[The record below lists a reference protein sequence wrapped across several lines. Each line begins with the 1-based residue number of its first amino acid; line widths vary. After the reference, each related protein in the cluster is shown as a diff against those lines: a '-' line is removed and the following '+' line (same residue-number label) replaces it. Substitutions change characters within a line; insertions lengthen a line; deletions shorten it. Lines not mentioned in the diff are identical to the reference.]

1 MTQSYCILG
10 NPNVGKTSLFNA
22 LTGSYEYI
30 GNWSGVTVEKKVGK
44 LKDNVGD
51 LVDLVDLPGIYDLS
65 PISKDETVVTD
76 YLMSTSFTG
85 MINIIDACQ
94 LKRNLNLTIQLM
106 ELNKPMIIGL
116 NMIDVAT
123 QRGIKIN
130 YQALMRKLKVPVF
143 PIVARKAKG
152 THSLLGELNYLEPH
166 QRRAFKIN
174 YGTEIET
181 AIQQICSI
189 IKQDNMYPTERL
201 RFIAIQYLI
210 DNVQI
215 YQELDAMILE
225 QLEPIKRKLSN
236 ATEQSTRQR
245 IEAVRNDYINQLL
258 EDIVEYPEEDKQFFT
273 SKVDRLL
280 LNRYLGIPI
289 FLGIMWL
296 IFQTTFTW
304 IGTPL
309 SDQLDAFISGP
320 LSEWIKSVMNTL
332 HITSFLQDLITDGII
347 AGVGSVLVFVPQI
360 VVLFF
365 FISLLEDSGYMARI
379 AVLMDKTM
387 ESIGLSGKS
396 FIPMIIGFGCN
407 VPSIM
412 AARSIENEKER
423 LITILVAPFMS
434 CSARLPVYALFVGA
448 FFSAHQSLVVLSLYI
463 LGIVVALLVSTL
475 LNKLILKDN
484 QSVFIVELPTYRVP
498 SFKTLWRSTWEK
510 AKGFVKKA
518 GTFIFGGSVVI
529 WTLTYIGP
537 HGVNVPINQSFM
549 HMIGQ
554 GFANLIAPLG
564 FGSWQAGATLIPG
577 FLAKEVIISSM
588 AILYSSSES
597 GLTQVIQQQF
607 TPLSAYAFMIFIL
620 LYVPCISTVAT
631 IRKETSSWKWTLLA
645 VVYPI
650 ATAYIL
656 TFVFYQVSQL
666 FI

>member
-44 LKDNVGD
+44 LKDNVG
-51 LVDLVDLPGIYDLS
+51 DLVDLPGIYDLS

-347 AGVGSVLVFVPQI
+347 AGVGSALAFVPQI

>member
-44 LKDNVGD
+44 LKDNVG
-51 LVDLVDLPGIYDLS
+51 DLVDLPGIYDLS

-236 ATEQSTRQR
+236 ATGQSTRQR
-245 IEAVRNDYINQLL
+245 IETVRNDYINQLL

-280 LNRYLGIPI
+280 LNKYLGIPI

-320 LSEWIKSVMNTL
+320 LSDWIKSVMNTL

-537 HGVNVPINQSFM
+537 HGINVPINQSFM

-620 LYVPCISTVAT
+620 FYVPCISTVAT

-650 ATAYIL
+650 VTAYIL

>member
-51 LVDLVDLPGIYDLS
+51 LVDLPGTYDLS

-387 ESIGLSGKS
+387 ESLGLSGKS

-564 FGSWQAGATLIPG
+564 FGSWQAGAILIPG

-588 AILYSSSES
+588 AILYSSSER

-650 ATAYIL
+650 VTAYIL

>member
-44 LKDNVGD
+44 LKDNVG
-51 LVDLVDLPGIYDLS
+51 DLVDLPGIYDLS

-258 EDIVEYPEEDKQFFT
+258 EDIVEYPEEDKQFFI

-434 CSARLPVYALFVGA
+434 CSARLPLYALFVGA

>member
-44 LKDNVGD
+44 LKDNVG
-51 LVDLVDLPGIYDLS
+51 DLVDLPGIYDLS

-258 EDIVEYPEEDKQFFT
+258 EDIVEYPEEDKQFFI

>member
-51 LVDLVDLPGIYDLS
+51 LVDLPGIYDLS
-65 PISKDETVVTD
+65 PISKDETGVTD

-123 QRGIKIN
+123 QRCIKIN

>member
-1 MTQSYCILG
+1 M
-10 NPNVGKTSLFNA
+10 
-22 LTGSYEYI
+22 
-30 GNWSGVTVEKKVGK
+30 
-44 LKDNVGD
+44 
-51 LVDLVDLPGIYDLS
+51 
-65 PISKDETVVTD
+65 
-76 YLMSTSFTG
+76 
-85 MINIIDACQ
+85 
-94 LKRNLNLTIQLM
+94 
-106 ELNKPMIIGL
+106 
-116 NMIDVAT
+116 
-123 QRGIKIN
+123 
-130 YQALMRKLKVPVF
+130 
-143 PIVARKAKG
+143 
-152 THSLLGELNYLEPH
+152 
-166 QRRAFKIN
+166 
-174 YGTEIET
+174 
-181 AIQQICSI
+181 
-189 IKQDNMYPTERL
+189 
-201 RFIAIQYLI
+201 
-210 DNVQI
+210 
-215 YQELDAMILE
+215 
-225 QLEPIKRKLSN
+225 
-236 ATEQSTRQR
+236 
-245 IEAVRNDYINQLL
+245 
-258 EDIVEYPEEDKQFFT
+258 
-273 SKVDRLL
+273 DRLL

-650 ATAYIL
+650 STAYIL

>member
-51 LVDLVDLPGIYDLS
+51 LVDLPGTYDLS

-564 FGSWQAGATLIPG
+564 FGSWQAGAILIPG

-588 AILYSSSES
+588 AILYSSSER

>member
-44 LKDNVGD
+44 LKDNVG
-51 LVDLVDLPGIYDLS
+51 DLVDLPGIYDLS

-396 FIPMIIGFGCN
+396 FIP
-407 VPSIM
+407 
-412 AARSIENEKER
+412 
-423 LITILVAPFMS
+423 
-434 CSARLPVYALFVGA
+434 
-448 FFSAHQSLVVLSLYI
+448 
-463 LGIVVALLVSTL
+463 
-475 LNKLILKDN
+475 
-484 QSVFIVELPTYRVP
+484 
-498 SFKTLWRSTWEK
+498 
-510 AKGFVKKA
+510 
-518 GTFIFGGSVVI
+518 
-529 WTLTYIGP
+529 
-537 HGVNVPINQSFM
+537 
-549 HMIGQ
+549 
-554 GFANLIAPLG
+554 
-564 FGSWQAGATLIPG
+564 
-577 FLAKEVIISSM
+577 
-588 AILYSSSES
+588 
-597 GLTQVIQQQF
+597 
-607 TPLSAYAFMIFIL
+607 
-620 LYVPCISTVAT
+620 
-631 IRKETSSWKWTLLA
+631 
-645 VVYPI
+645 
-650 ATAYIL
+650 
-656 TFVFYQVSQL
+656 
-666 FI
+666 

>member
-44 LKDNVGD
+44 LKDNVG
-51 LVDLVDLPGIYDLS
+51 DLVDLPGIYDLS

-236 ATEQSTRQR
+236 ATGQSTRQR
-245 IEAVRNDYINQLL
+245 IETVRNDYINQLL

-320 LSEWIKSVMNTL
+320 LSDWIKSVMNTL

-498 SFKTLWRSTWEK
+498 SFKTLWCSTWEK

-537 HGVNVPINQSFM
+537 HGINVPINQSFM

-620 LYVPCISTVAT
+620 FYVPCISTVAT

-650 ATAYIL
+650 VTAYIL